1 MDKNKDKI
9 TIRRYLNIYIYISIS
24 TFDLFEAFIDHRFN
38 DAMTPHAKRFVHF
51 VKLY

>member
-9 TIRRYLNIYIYISIS
+9 TIRRYLNIYIYIS